1 MREAESERSLDID
14 LEQTGHGDKA
24 RQVARVAVVGTKGF
38 TRDGS
43 DATITYD
50 CESAAAL
57 EREIARLRGE
67 LDDALERGRELLGAK
82 ARSGKSRRAAQ
93 PKRSA
98 TAGSADSVERKRP
111 QLSLPWTVADL
122 MTRAVRT
129 VGANEPVTAA
139 KAAMD
144 EGGFRHLVVV
154 AEDGAIEGVL
164 SHRDLFFGPLAWS
177 IGQGRAAYEK
187 LLNSSRVKD
196 VMHRDV
202 VTVDPETPL
211 PEAAALLRERKIGC
225 LPVVE
230 ADRLAG
236 LLTEGDLVALVAD
249 ASS

>member
-1 MREAESERSLDID
+1 MNDTELERSLALDI
-14 LEQTGHGDKA
+14 EQTGRGEKTH
-24 RQVARVAVVGTKGF
+24 RVARIAVVGTRGF

-43 DATITYD
+43 DATITFD

-57 EREIARLRGE
+57 EREIGRLHGE
-67 LDDALERGRELLGAK
+67 LDDALERGRDLLGAK
-82 ARSGKSRRAAQ
+82 PRGGKSRRAAQ
-93 PKRSA
+93 AKRGA
-98 TAGSADSVERKRP
+98 TAASAGSAERKKP
-111 QLSLPWTVADL
+111 SLSLPWTVADL

-129 VGANEPVTAA
+129 VGPNEPVAAA

-154 AEDGAIEGVL
+154 GEDGAIEGVL

-202 VTVDPETPL
+202 VTVDPATPL

-230 ADRLAG
+230 GERLAG
-236 LLTEGDLVALVAD
+236 LLTEGDLVALVAE
-249 ASS
+249 AGQ

>member
-1 MREAESERSLDID
+1 MKDTEPERSLALD
-14 LEQTGHGDKA
+14 LEQTGRGENA
-24 RQVARVAVVGTKGF
+24 RRVARVAVVGTRGL

-43 DATITYD
+43 EATITFD

-57 EREIARLRGE
+57 EREIGRLHGE

-82 ARSGKSRRAAQ
+82 ARGGGKSRRAAQ
-93 PKRSA
+93 PKR
-98 TAGSADSVERKRP
+98 TAGSADSPLRKRP
-111 QLSLPWTVADL
+111 SLSLPWTVADL

-129 VGANEPVTAA
+129 VGPNEPVAAA

-144 EGGFRHLVVV
+144 ESGFRHLVVV
-154 AEDGAIEGVL
+154 GEDGAIEGVL

-177 IGQGRAAYEK
+177 IGQGHAAYDK
-187 LLNSSRVKD
+187 LLHSSRVKH

-202 VTVDPETPL
+202 VTVDPATPL
-211 PEAAALLRERKIGC
+211 PEAAALLSERKIGC

-230 ADRLAG
+230 GDRLAG